1 MVRQVTAA
9 HMDLTSSDE
18 DLDDTVEVSNSS
30 QLEAVQ
36 HLQQPLD
43 GLHLYVCCH
52 GSRDTRCGK
61 FGNSL
66 VRKLDNL
73 IQQQQLQETVQVFKC
88 SHVGGHKVQC
98 LSNSCAACMICSL
111 RVIEYLCSSHDLQ

>member
-1 MVRQVTAA
+1 MQYLDLPINMVRQVTAA
-9 HMDLTSSDE
+9 HMDLTSDE

-61 FGNSL
+61 LGNSL

-98 LSNSCAACMICSL
+98 CQCNLHNM
-111 RVIEYLCSSHDLQ
+111 Q